1 MKRSD
6 YAGVSALTR
15 QARDEAIDSGHFYLV
30 GGGIAS
36 LAAAAFLIRD
46 ADVPGCRITILEAL
60 GDAGGSLDGAGTPRD
75 GYVVRGG
82 RMLESKYLCTYDLF
96 DSIPTLDGRSSVTK
110 QIFDWNRTI
119 RTSSKARLV
128 LDGKREDAPAYGLAE
143 SHLLT
148 LGRLSFEPEALL
160 GDSRISDHFDADFFD
175 TNFWIMWCTTF
186 AFQPWHSAAEFRRYL
201 LRFAHMT
208 PGFNQLHGI
217 MRTVY
222 NQYDSMVRPLRK
234 WLDEHGVVFRNHTR
248 VVDLRYDE
256 SGELNRVAAIVCEHD
271 NRRDEISLGEH
282 DKVIVTLGSMIAG
295 SSLGG
300 TDRPAAC
307 AGNDSNDSSG
317 AWALWKTIAAG
328 RTEFGHPSV
337 FADHVDE
344 SRWLSFTAT
353 LHDPTLFSLIRD
365 LTGNVPGEGGLI
377 TFPQSNWLAS
387 IVLPHQPHFIGQP
400 KDVQVLW
407 GYGLFV
413 DRPGNFIAKPMVECT
428 GREIMT
434 ELLGHL
440 KIEAQAQRILDD
452 AICIPCVMPFITSQF
467 LRRKRGD
474 RPQVVPEG
482 WANLAFVGQFC
493 ELPNDVVFTVE
504 YSIRSAQTAVYTLLG
519 LNRAAPAVYKGQHDL
534 RVVYGAASELRHH

>member
-1 MKRSD
+1 
-6 YAGVSALTR
+6 
-15 QARDEAIDSGHFYLV
+15 
-30 GGGIAS
+30 
-36 LAAAAFLIRD
+36 
-46 ADVPGCRITILEAL
+46 
-60 GDAGGSLDGAGTPRD
+60 
-75 GYVVRGG
+75 
-82 RMLESKYLCTYDLF
+82 
-96 DSIPTLDGRSSVTK
+96 
-110 QIFDWNRTI
+110 
-119 RTSSKARLV
+119 
-128 LDGKREDAPAYGLAE
+128 
-143 SHLLT
+143 
-148 LGRLSFEPEALL
+148 
-160 GDSRISDHFDADFFD
+160 
-175 TNFWIMWCTTF
+175 
-186 AFQPWHSAAEFRRYL
+186 
-201 LRFAHMT
+201 MT
-208 PGFNQLHGI
+208 
-217 MRTVY
+217 
-222 NQYDSMVRPLRK
+222 
-234 WLDEHGVVFRNHTR
+234 
-248 VVDLRYDE
+248 
-256 SGELNRVAAIVCEHD
+256 
-271 NRRDEISLGEH
+271 
-282 DKVIVTLGSMIAG
+282 AG

-307 AGNDSNDSSG
+307 DSNDSSG

-328 RTEFGHPSV
+328 RSEFGHPSV

-353 LHDPTLFSLIRD
+353 LHDPTLFRLIRD

-413 DRPGNFIAKPMVECT
+413 DRPGNFVTKPMVECT

-440 KIEAQAQRILDD
+440 KIEAQAQRILGD

-482 WANLAFVGQFC
+482 WTNLAFVGQFC

-504 YSIRSAQTAVYTLLG
+504 YSVRSAQTAVYTLLG

-534 RVVYGAASELRHH
+534 RVVYGAASALRNH